1 MVVFFRWSVEV
12 ASCIVII
19 QYQIGDE
26 GFVKRL
32 EHPPGE
38 DGESAK
44 DHKVD
49 GGSLRG
55 SLRGI
60 LYAIDDEDDKGS
72 KRLEEQKE
80 S

>member
-1 MVVFFRWSVEV
+1 MVVNQIVCTVDE
-12 ASCIVII
+12 ASCIVIWRSA
-19 QYQIGDE
+19 GAE

-32 EHPPGE
+32 EHPPGK

-49 GGSLRG
+49 GG